1 MSVSSAILLLSHP
14 LLRRR
19 LRMESLKESYVKLDG
34 YVVVKKDGGHVPHEE
49 FLVEFT
55 SWLETKGRGWTG
67 LSTQVNQDGNAIDN
81 IK

>member
-1 MSVSSAILLLSHP
+1 M
-14 LLRRR
+14 
-19 LRMESLKESYVKLDG
+19 LDG
-34 YVVVKKDGGHVPHEE
+34 YVVVKKEGGHLPHEE

-67 LSTQVNQDGNAIDN
+67 LSTQVDQDGNAIDN